1 MWGMDR
7 PPKTAPTPPRAPDG
21 RAPQPAGQEE
31 TKSAILELAPEAR
44 LEDEPEQGG
53 FWQKLKRGLT
63 MSHTELLDKMGA
75 AFEGRVTLDDA
86 TLEYLEEILISA
98 DLGVDTS
105 LALVERVKKNAT
117 RDQAGSPARLR
128 KLLADE
134 MAGLLEEKPK
144 APPRPAWGRPQGGSV
159 DGWTSAGGAGSG
171 GSAPGGGGSRGGGG
185 APGGSG
191 GAPGGGDSRGGG
203 GAGRRRP
210 TITLVVGV
218 NGVGKT
224 TSIAKLARLAQRQ
237 GQRVMLAAGD
247 TFRAAAIEQLALWG
261 ERLGVE
267 VIRQPF
273 GADPAA
279 VVFDAIHAARARQ
292 VDQLLVD
299 TAGRLH
305 TKDHLMAELGKVRR
319 VIDREAG
326 DWQRRTLLVLDATT
340 GQNALAQA
348 RTFSQVVPV
357 DGILLAKLDGTA
369 KGGMAVAVARELELP
384 VLYLGVGESADDLV
398 EFRPREFAAALLG

>member
-1 MWGMDR
+1 MS
-7 PPKTAPTPPRAPDG
+7 PDPLG
-21 RAPQPAGQEE
+21 E
-31 TKSAILELAPEAR
+31 TGEHERDVLELAPEAR
-44 LEDEPEQGG
+44 LPEEAEPGG
-53 FWQKLKRGLT
+53 FWKKLQRGLT
-63 MSHTELLDKMGA
+63 MTHTEVIEKMSA
-75 AFEGRVTLDDA
+75 AFHGQATLDDA
-86 TLEYLEEILISA
+86 TLEYLEEILIAA
-98 DLGVDTS
+98 DLGVET
-105 LALVERVKKNAT
+105 ALELVARVKKNAT
-117 RDQAGSPARLR
+117 RDQVSSPARLR

-134 MAGLLEEKPK
+134 MAGLLEELPRTPLLQASQGSRMARTPL
-144 APPRPAWGRPQGGSV
+144 APPSPPAAR
-159 DGWTSAGGAGSG
+159 AA
-171 GSAPGGGGSRGGGG
+171 A
-185 APGGSG
+185 
-191 GAPGGGDSRGGG
+191 
-203 GAGRRRP
+203 AGRTAP
-210 TITLVVGV
+210 QLTLVVGV

-261 ERLGVE
+261 ERLGVD

-279 VVFDAIHAARARQ
+279 VAFDAIQAGRARGI
-292 VDQLLVD
+292 DQLFVD

-305 TKDHLMAELGKVRR
+305 TKEHLMAELGKVRR
-319 VIDREAG
+319 VIDREAA
-326 DWQRRTLLVLDATT
+326 DWRRRTLLVLDATT

-357 DGILLAKLDGTA
+357 DGVLLAKLDGTA
-369 KGGMAVAVARELELP
+369 KGGMAVAVSRELGLP